1 VSDEH
6 NTHLTDADDETL
18 SSPAESTSQ
27 AHKQRLKDK
36 IITVNT
42 YFVFNILHKLV
53 AQLKPH
59 NKFFR
64 VHSQHSVETSFIKR
78 EEIAQ
83 QLHSKQVSL

>member
-1 VSDEH
+1 VFNEAQLISCSPSAVHITKH

-42 YFVFNILHKLV
+42 YFVFKKKSPRKN
-53 AQLKPH
+53 
-59 NKFFR
+59 R
-64 VHSQHSVETSFIKR
+64 
-78 EEIAQ
+78 
-83 QLHSKQVSL
+83 